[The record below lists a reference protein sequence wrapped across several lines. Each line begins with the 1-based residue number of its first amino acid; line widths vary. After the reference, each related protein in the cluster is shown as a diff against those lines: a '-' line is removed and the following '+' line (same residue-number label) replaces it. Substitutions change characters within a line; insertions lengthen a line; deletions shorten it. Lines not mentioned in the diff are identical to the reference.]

1 LGLARFVLAGDIMK
15 IRAFGALA
23 LAVTLS
29 ACGSSTP
36 AAATSTTQNLTTDT
50 FTGIVPAA
58 VNGVAQSDSKTFTVG
73 QGGGAVTV
81 TLTSAVET
89 YPGGTTNAAVVM
101 GMAVGTPS
109 GSSCVLAAGVA
120 PASFQAGAS
129 ATLSGTVAAATYC
142 VLVTDQTIQTGPVAY
157 TVIVIHP

>member
-1 LGLARFVLAGDIMK
+1 MK
-15 IRAFGALA
+15 IRAFGVLA

-36 AAATSTTQNLTTDT
+36 VAATSTTTQNLITDT
-50 FTGIVPAA
+50 LVGTVPAA
-58 VNGVAQSDSKTFTVG
+58 VNGAPQSDSKIFTVG

-89 YPGGTTNAAVVM
+89 YPDKTTNASVVM

-120 PASFQAGAS
+120 PNPFQAGAS

>member
-1 LGLARFVLAGDIMK
+1 MKRHAFVVV
-15 IRAFGALA
+15 ALA
-23 LAVTLS
+23 ASLS

-36 AAATSTTQNLTTDT
+36 VAATSTTTQNLITDT
-50 FTGIVPAA
+50 LTGIVPAA
-58 VNGVAQSDSKTFTVG
+58 VNGVAQSDSKPFTVG
-73 QGGGAVTV
+73 QGGGAVSV

-89 YPGGTTNAAVVM
+89 YPDKTTNATVVM

-109 GSSCVLAAGVA
+109 GSSCVLAAGTA
-120 PASFQAGAS
+120 LTPFQAGAS

-142 VLVTDQTIQTGPVAY
+142 VQLTDVTIQTGPVQY

>member
-1 LGLARFVLAGDIMK
+1 MK
-15 IRAFGALA
+15 IRAFGVLA

-36 AAATSTTQNLTTDT
+36 VAATSTTTQNLITDT
-50 FTGIVPAA
+50 LNGIVPAA
-58 VNGVAQSDSKTFTVG
+58 VNGVPQSDFKTFTVG

-89 YPGGTTNAAVVM
+89 YPDKTTNATVTM
-101 GMAVGTPS
+101 LMAVGTPS
-109 GSSCVLAAGVA
+109 GSSCVLAAGTA
-120 PASFQAGAS
+120 PALEQAGAA

-142 VLVTDQTIQTGPVAY
+142 VLLTDATIQTGPVAY
-157 TVIVIHP
+157 TVIAIHP